1 MKFADEVK
9 IIRQK
14 CLLSQEAFAKELG
27 VSFATVNR
35 WEKGKN
41 QPTYKALRII
51 KEYCEKNN
59 VDFNLLL
66 NGNSS
71 KTFYSNNDKLEF
83 IYTTIEPTYE
93 CFEQVIQVKL
103 NDNYIYQPVGVS
115 VAPYKHEL
123 VQKGVFRTKE
133 DTINFLNSYFSNK
146 ELTSKQDLEKEREVA

>member
-1 MKFADEVK
+1 MNFADEVK

-59 VDFNLLL
+59 VDF
-66 NGNSS
+66 
-71 KTFYSNNDKLEF
+71 
-83 IYTTIEPTYE
+83 TIE
-93 CFEQVIQVKL
+93 K
-103 NDNYIYQPVGVS
+103 
-115 VAPYKHEL
+115 
-123 VQKGVFRTKE
+123 R
-133 DTINFLNSYFSNK
+133 
-146 ELTSKQDLEKEREVA
+146 